1 MTGTLSKRALA
12 SNKASVEDCL
22 RACGAQLWPRAALRQ
37 YQAEQEEKIRAAH
50 LALFWRRIVSRLSV
64 LSTLFV
70 ATIAAIAAFNVSL
83 WAGTT
88 IFGWYLCARV
98 IFHLGEWPTW
108 QTNELL
114 KGDLYW
120 RDGVKRRLPAPAQ
133 KVVDGVRVLFADAR
147 FAVSFVGHDPI
158 LHVFLNGR
166 SYNALVWDVNAD
178 GTIEILLPAAD

>member
-1 MTGTLSKRALA
+1 MTVTLSKQALA
-12 SNKASVEDCL
+12 SNRASVEDCL

-37 YQAEQEEKIRAAH
+37 YQAEQEKKVQAAH
-50 LALFWRRIVSRLSV
+50 LALFRGRITGRLSMFC
-64 LSTLFV
+64 TLLV
-70 ATIAAIAAFNVSL
+70 AAIAAIAAFNTSL
-83 WAGTT
+83 WAGAT

-120 RDGVKRRLPAPAQ
+120 RDGLQQRLPAPAQ
-133 KVVDGVRVLFADAR
+133 KVVDGVRVLFADTH
-147 FAVSFVGHDPI
+147 FAVSFVGHDPV

-178 GTIEILLPAAD
+178 GTIEILSPAG